1 MKIPLGQKWGRAQV
15 MIPED
20 IFSSGNFD
28 TTRTRTI
35 WTVDG
40 EIEVPVKR
48 ARRQGLA
55 RARVWNIW
63 MRDDHGALIMR
74 DPVGTDNTITDG
86 ATWNMMNALWG
97 YNGPWNANNSLVAVD
112 NGGQALDND
121 VVPNTGT
128 PYYDGTYYYPSL
140 TQICNASNGTNTWSA
155 GWDSSRPVNYMFGQL
170 WFLDGSAGGL
180 SGSHIPA
187 TVTCATG
194 FYSGWANESSLSD
207 YGQGWF
213 NGSYLPTLPETA
225 TNTTLSDSFSFGATG
240 SPIMSHSMTL
250 SANSDALSFTFDGIA
265 WVPAPGMLGSGDV
278 PPDYHYGWWSEG
290 NPHGNLP
297 VWASATSS
305 PTMIYG
311 LQPSALWNPGFATT
325 LNPGGSWGF
334 TYSFEG

>member
-20 IFSSGNFD
+20 IFSSGHFD

-40 EIEVPVKR
+40 EIEVPVKMVR
-48 ARRQGLA
+48 GQGLA

-97 YNGPWNANNSLVAVD
+97 YNGLWNYSATIPPFGETEDAGVLNFQPAY
-112 NGGQALDND
+112 ND
-121 VVPNTGT
+121 GVY
-128 PYYDGTYYYPSL
+128 PYPTM
-140 TQICNASNGTNTWSA
+140 TQIGNGPVGSDVITK
-155 GWDSSRPVNYMFGQL
+155 GWDSILPVNTLFGQL
-170 WFLDGSAGGL
+170 WFLDGSSGGL
-180 SGSHIPA
+180 SGSHIPS

-194 FYSGWANESSLSD
+194 FTNKLAAGSPPAN
-207 YGQGWF
+207 YGKGWF
-213 NGSYLPTLPETA
+213 DGGYLPVNA
-225 TNTTLSDSFSFGATG
+225 QGITNTSLSDSFSSGATG
-240 SPIMSHSMTL
+240 TPIMSHSMTL
-250 SANSDALSFTFDGIA
+250 SASSGALSFTFDGIA
-265 WVPAPGMLGSGDV
+265 WIPQPGIFSGETSTSSDNGYWYQGTATPTV
-278 PPDYHYGWWSEG
+278 
-290 NPHGNLP
+290 P